1 MGGLQKTAG
10 RVHRAVSKVVDP
22 LNIMDPGG
30 VLPSSWAAGKK
41 PFQLDKNFGKL
52 QWNLGGGGDGAG
64 EADQSKY
71 DPAMMMYFSQMQTQ
85 QAAQAE
91 ATRKAQEDALAE
103 ARKQSASTTEQ
114 IAEQSAQQQISQDET
129 TRKAKELEEQKA
141 QQNIYAATGQSA
153 IGGGFDINKAR
164 QEQLANIASGI
175 NLPFYN
181 ESSNTGASG
190 TGRAANVF
198 NLPKTTGIK
207 FGGQ

>member
-1 MGGLQKTAG
+1 MGGLKKTAG
-10 RVHRAVSKVVDP
+10 RVHRSVSKVVDP

-41 PFQLDKNFGKL
+41 PFQFDKNFGKL
-52 QWNLGGGGDGAG
+52 QWNLGGGGGG
-64 EADQSKY
+64 GGADQSQY
-71 DPAMMMYFSQMQTQ
+71 DPAMMMYFSQMQSQ

-103 ARKQSASTTEQ
+103 ARKQSASTTAQ
-114 IAEQSAQQQISQDET
+114 QAEQSAQQQISQDAAT
-129 TRKAKELEEQKA
+129 QKAKELEEQKA

-190 TGRAANVF
+190 TGRPANVF

>member
-1 MGGLQKTAG
+1 MGGLKKTAG
-10 RVHRAVSKVVDP
+10 RVHRSVSKVVDP

-41 PFQLDKNFGKL
+41 PFQFDKNFGKL
-52 QWNLGGGGDGAG
+52 QWNLGGGDVGGG
-64 EADQSKY
+64 VDQSQY

-91 ATRKAQEDALAE
+91 AARKAQEEALAE
-103 ARKQSASTTEQ
+103 AKKQSASITSQ
-114 IAEQSAQQQISQDET
+114 LAEQASQQQISQDET

-141 QQNIYAATGQSA
+141 QQNVYANIGQSA

-164 QEQLANIASGI
+164 QEQLANIALGS

-190 TGRAANVF
+190 TGRPANVF